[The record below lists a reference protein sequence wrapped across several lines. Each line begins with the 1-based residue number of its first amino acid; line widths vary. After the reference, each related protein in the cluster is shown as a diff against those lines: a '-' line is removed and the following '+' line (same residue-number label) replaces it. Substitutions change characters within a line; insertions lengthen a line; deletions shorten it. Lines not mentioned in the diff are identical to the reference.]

1 MPCISLFDK
10 FVKKGETLMFW
21 ENFCALCRAAGKT
34 PSEVVRQLNIAA
46 GSVTKWKHGTMPGR
60 RSLDKLAEYFSVE
73 PETLF
78 SARMS
83 IRIPVCGDVAAGGP
97 IEALTDVEDYE
108 EIPASMAATGEYV
121 ALRIHG
127 DSMQPRMMAG
137 DVVIV
142 RVQPTAENGDIVVV
156 LLDEHGEARA
166 TCKKFSR
173 DADGVTLSSFNPDYA
188 PIHLSN
194 EQLKKTPLRM
204 FGRVVELRAKFDN

>member
-1 MPCISLFDK
+1 
-10 FVKKGETLMFW
+10 MFW

-46 GSVTKWKHGTMPGR
+46 GSVTKWKHGTLPGR

-127 DSMQPRMMAG
+127 DSMSPRMVEG

-142 RVQPTAENGDIVVV
+142 HVQSSANDGDIVIA
-156 LLDEHGEARA
+156 LIDGEDGAVRA
-166 TCKKFSR
+166 TCKKLR
-173 DADGVTLSSFNPDYA
+173 ITPQGIMLLSFHPDYE
-188 PIHLSN
+188 PMLYTSDR
-194 EQLKKTPLRM
+194 LKATPLRI
-204 FGRVVELRAKFDN
+204 FGRVVELRAKFDR